1 MFAVQAKM
9 EECMY
14 ARSLKAMESMESSRS
29 ISFWRSSFMV
39 MTWTLAIH
47 AYAGNHECRSS
58 QVPTK
63 PNPTLARLD
72 EYWSRKRQNICMII
86 SHYLLLASIRYSIE
100 IMSNHSLLLAEAS
113 YVLNLTTINILA
125 ISLTNIDGMI
135 ALDMCLQ
142 DFLVVGV
149 GKYLISIDVNHAGQ
163 LAPPGGF
170 NADNPLECRVEAPVQ
185 GVFVAGQHEEEVTE
199 LAVSLSGPV
208 RVASASKDGTVSL
221 ISQSFLSRRSCNDLH
236 VV

>member
-1 MFAVQAKM
+1 
-9 EECMY
+9 
-14 ARSLKAMESMESSRS
+14 
-29 ISFWRSSFMV
+29 
-39 MTWTLAIH
+39 
-47 AYAGNHECRSS
+47 
-58 QVPTK
+58 
-63 PNPTLARLD
+63 
-72 EYWSRKRQNICMII
+72 
-86 SHYLLLASIRYSIE
+86 
-100 IMSNHSLLLAEAS
+100 
-113 YVLNLTTINILA
+113 
-125 ISLTNIDGMI
+125 LTNIDGMI

-236 VV
+236 VIYSKRSQWYHIRHWLFSSRISSLFATLCTCCSNSERILVHPCKDFYSSCWCHVQIKNLENLVNRHRLPFHTLFPMYRLMGTLAYNIFKWCSGCFLPK